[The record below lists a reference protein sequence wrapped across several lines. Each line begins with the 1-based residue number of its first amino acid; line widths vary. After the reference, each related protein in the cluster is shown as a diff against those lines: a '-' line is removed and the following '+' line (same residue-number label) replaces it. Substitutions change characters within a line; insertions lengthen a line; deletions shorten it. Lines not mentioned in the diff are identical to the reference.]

1 MKRNFHLI
9 ILLLISFAGFSQP
22 YNKNALG
29 YTISGSDKVARK
41 DYSGAVED
49 FSMAIKLDPN
59 FKQAY
64 ENRGVAKFYLQD
76 YNGAIQDYNRAIEI
90 DPEEYSSFGRRGWA
104 KFHLQDYTG
113 AIEDLNRA
121 VQGSKDKFRYL
132 NFRGQAKIRL
142 QDLEGAITDFSSVI
156 SALSSDREQKSK
168 AQYWRGM
175 IKISLG
181 QIDSGCQDLKKAVK
195 SGNEDA
201 GKAVYIYCSY

>member
-1 MKRNFHLI
+1 MHSDTPLAEATRLPEKTI
-9 ILLLISFAGFSQP
+9 PELL
-22 YNKNALG
+22 K
-29 YTISGSDKVARK
+29 
-41 DYSGAVED
+41 D
-49 FSMAIKLDPN
+49 FSMAIKLDPT

-76 YNGAIQDYNRAIEI
+76 YNGAILDYTRAIEI
-90 DPEEYSSFGRRGWA
+90 DPDEYSSFGRRGWA
-104 KFHLQDYTG
+104 KFYLQDYSG

-121 VQGSKDKFRYL
+121 VKGSKDKFRYL
-132 NFRGQAKIRL
+132 NFRGQAKVRL

-156 SALSSDREQKSK
+156 SALSADREQKSK

-181 QIDSGCQDLKKAVK
+181 QIESGCQDLKKAVK
-195 SGNEDA
+195 SGYEDA